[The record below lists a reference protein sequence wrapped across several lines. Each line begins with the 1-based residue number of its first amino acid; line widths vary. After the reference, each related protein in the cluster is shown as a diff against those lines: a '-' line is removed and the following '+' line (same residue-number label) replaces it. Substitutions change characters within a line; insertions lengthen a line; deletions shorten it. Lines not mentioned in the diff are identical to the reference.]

1 MKNQLKKKL
10 KYVKIWKRGDKMLTY
25 SKDDFDESLEDI
37 IKSEKRENAGKT
49 LPPQGLYL
57 VKVEYAQ

>member
-1 MKNQLKKKL
+1 MKNQLKKKV

-37 IKSEKRENAGKT
+37 IKSANEIINKNQEKEEEELEKNKE
-49 LPPQGLYL
+49 
-57 VKVEYAQ
+57 K

>member
-37 IKSEKRENAGKT
+37 IKSANEIINKNQEKEEEELEKNKE
-49 LPPQGLYL
+49 
-57 VKVEYAQ
+57 K

>member
-1 MKNQLKKKL
+1 MKNQLKKKV

-37 IKSEKRENAGKT
+37 IKSANEIINKNQEKEEEKLEKNKE
-49 LPPQGLYL
+49 
-57 VKVEYAQ
+57 K